1 VRTPAADA
9 DVAVIRGFVSDAA
22 SLLKRHPLDA
32 LIVLLAVVAE
42 VKIWI
47 APGEGPRAVFIV
59 GSLLW
64 TLPLLLRH
72 RFPFAAPV
80 SAFAVQAG
88 SAFADP
94 TIGVETTATIALLV
108 TFWVVGAGNEG
119 SRALAGAAIGFSSVA
134 VVAQVDDR
142 VGLAEA
148 VTGCVM
154 GGVICLIA
162 YALQRRT
169 RLAVELEERTARL
182 EGEREERTRAAVAEE
197 RRRIARELH
206 DVIAHTVSVMT
217 VQAGAA
223 RLLLDEEPERAA
235 GPLLSV
241 EESGRQALTEIQ
253 RLLGVLG
260 EDEGEIAFGRQPG
273 MADLDTLLEHARQ
286 AGLPVE
292 QAVEGEP
299 IELPPGVDLAAYRVV
314 QEALTNA
321 LKHADP
327 ASAQVIVR
335 FGREALDL
343 EITNDGRTESTG
355 DEGGHGLIGMRERI
369 SLYGGELH
377 AGPEPGGY
385 AVRARLPV
393 EPAQR

>member
-1 VRTPAADA
+1 VL
-9 DVAVIRGFVSDAA
+9 V
-22 SLLKRHPLDA
+22 
-32 LIVLLAVVAE
+32 VLLAAIAE

-47 APGEGPRAVFIV
+47 VPGPDSKAVFIV

-80 SAFAVQAG
+80 FAFAVQAG

-94 TIGVETTATIALLV
+94 TIGTETTATIALLV
-108 TFWVVGAGNEG
+108 TFWVVGANNEG
-119 SRALAGAAIGFSSVA
+119 TRAIGGAAIGFSSIA
-134 VVAQVDDR
+134 VVAQQDVH
-142 VGLAEA
+142 VGLEEA
-148 VTGCVM
+148 VSGSVM

-162 YALQRRT
+162 YALQRRAK
-169 RLAVELEERTARL
+169 LARDLEHRAARL
-182 EGEREERTRAAVAEE
+182 EHEREERTRAAIADE

-223 RLLLDEEPERAA
+223 RLLLEAEPERAVA
-235 GPLLSV
+235 PLLSI
-241 EESGRQALTEIQ
+241 EETGRQALSEI
-253 RLLGVLG
+253 RRMFGILR

-273 MADLDTLLEHARQ
+273 VGDLDALVEQARA

-292 QAVEGEP
+292 LRVEGQP
-299 IELPPGVDLAAYRVV
+299 VALSPGVDLAAYRVV

-321 LKHADP
+321 LKHGGPGHAN
-327 ASAQVIVR
+327 VTVR
-335 FGREALDL
+335 FGRETLDVV
-343 EITNDGRTESTG
+343 ITNDGRAATNG
-355 DEGGHGLIGMRERI
+355 GGGHGLVGMRERV
-369 SLYGGELH
+369 SLYGGKLETG
-377 AGPEPGGY
+377 AEPGGGY

-393 EPAQR
+393 EQVER

>member
-1 VRTPAADA
+1 MISRVR
-9 DVAVIRGFVSDAA
+9 R
-22 SLLKRHPLDA
+22 RPLDV
-32 LIVLLAVVAE
+32 LVVLLAGVAE

-47 APGEGPRAVFIV
+47 VPGPESKAVFIV

-80 SAFAVQAG
+80 FAFAVQAG

-94 TIGVETTATIALLV
+94 TIGTETTATIALLV
-108 TFWVVGAGNEG
+108 TFWVVGANNDRT
-119 SRALAGAAIGFSSVA
+119 RAIGGASIGFSSIA
-134 VVAQVDDR
+134 VVAQQDVH
-142 VGLAEA
+142 VGLEET
-148 VTGCVM
+148 VSGSVM

-162 YALQRRT
+162 YALQRRAK
-169 RLAVELEERTARL
+169 LARDLEQRAARL
-182 EGEREERTRAAVAEE
+182 EHEREERTRAAIADE

-223 RLLLDEEPERAA
+223 RLLLEAEPERAVA
-235 GPLLSV
+235 PLLSI
-241 EESGRQALTEIQ
+241 EETGRQALSEI
-253 RLLGVLG
+253 RRMFGILR

-273 MADLDTLLEHARQ
+273 MADLDALVEQARQ
-286 AGLPVE
+286 AGLSVE
-292 QAVEGEP
+292 LRVEGQP
-299 IELPPGVDLAAYRVV
+299 VALPPGVDLAAYRVV

-321 LKHADP
+321 LKHGGPGGAN
-327 ASAQVIVR
+327 VTVR

-343 EITNDGRTESTG
+343 AITNDSRVAANG
-355 DEGGHGLIGMRERI
+355 DGGGHGLVGMRERV
-369 SLYGGELH
+369 SLYGGKLE
-377 AGPEPGGY
+377 AGAPPGGGY

-393 EPAQR
+393 EQATQ